1 MSSEASIFCIN
12 QFKIM
17 TYIEMKL
24 VLNNKKR
31 RTLNKTV
38 ATKIIPEFCND
49 IKGTIGNYK
58 VQQNK

>member
-1 MSSEASIFCIN
+1 
-12 QFKIM
+12 
-17 TYIEMKL
+17 MKL

-31 RTLNKTV
+31 TTLNKTV
-38 ATKIIPEFCND
+38 TTKIIPQFCND